1 MRKPVKY
8 RIAFLIVAAVCFYVG
23 TWFLPSTLP
32 DIALNLSNIISEPSW
47 RNTVLVSLFYFLVLP
62 LLYYFWVIRIGEQ
75 ALWKV
80 LLIFSLSSL
89 IARYNY
95 PEQLSHYFAFI
106 SYLKYPIIVV
116 LMVIEVVLLVT
127 IVKALWGARKLSGD
141 PRIHMLEKYE
151 KYEKY
156 EKDEAP
162 KKGSKE
168 AKQLELA
175 LMLAHEP
182 ASWYY
187 AIPSFSRK
195 HVKSAVHLKL
205 LSGKWWHL
213 LGVLIALC
221 ITTYASYALLS
232 QFSETI
238 ALVVATLVFYLAI
251 MFVANYRVSK
261 NYSCFVWQDKVV
273 VNNSWWGMVVIPK
286 ANIESMEVGEWSR
299 SLTKEDFHFGR
310 GVANVKLTFNK
321 PQPYYSGMALLN
333 ENIST
338 LYLSVDNPSLLH
350 RELEVID

>member
-8 RIAFLIVAAVCFYVG
+8 RIAFLIVAAVCFYIG

-32 DIALNLSNIISEPSW
+32 DITLTFSNIISEPSW
-47 RNTVLVSLFYFLVLP
+47 RNTALVSLVYFLVLP
-62 LLYYFWVIRIGEQ
+62 VMYYFWVIRIGEQ

-95 PEQLSHYFAFI
+95 PEQLAHYFAFI
-106 SYLKYPIIVV
+106 SYLKYPIIAV

-127 IVKALWGARKLSGD
+127 IVKALWDARKLSGD

-151 KYEKY
+151 KE
-156 EKDEAP
+156 EAP
-162 KKGSKE
+162 EKSSKE

-187 AIPSFSRK
+187 AIPSFSKK
-195 HVKSAVHLKL
+195 HVKNAVHLKL

-213 LGVLIALC
+213 LGVLIALSV
-221 ITTYASYALLS
+221 TTYASYVLLS

-238 ALVVATLVFYLAI
+238 ALVVATLVFYLVI

-261 NYSCFVWQDKVV
+261 NYSCYVWQDKVV
-273 VNNSWWGMVVIPK
+273 VNNSWWGIVVIPK
-286 ANIESMEVGEWSR
+286 ANIESMEIGEWSR

-310 GVANVKLTFNK
+310 GVANVKLTFNR
-321 PQPYYSGMALLN
+321 PQAYYSGMALLN
-333 ENIST
+333 ESISM
-338 LYLSVDNPSLLH
+338 LYLSVDNPSLLY
-350 RELEVID
+350 RELEAFTVQREI